1 MTLDAIT
8 SGRKETVGIVIGILR
23 GELMPSLRAACCI
36 VLLLLACGDASAQQ
50 PSYLVL
56 RPTSRV
62 EKNCETTK
70 WKPANSVA
78 VSRTPYAY
86 GYFGA
91 SASDK
96 WSRSSN
102 YHRSYTQWQRR

>member
-1 MTLDAIT
+1 MNST
-8 SGRKETVGIVIGILR
+8 
-23 GELMPSLRAACCI
+23 RALAF
-36 VLLLLACGDASAQQ
+36 LAALALLATYSSAAKAQQ

-56 RPTSRV
+56 RPGGKV
-62 EKNCETTK
+62 EANCEIKK
-70 WKPANSVA
+70 WNPGNMMV

-91 SASDK
+91 SASNK

-102 YHRSYTQWQRR
+102 YTRSYTQWQRR

>member
-1 MTLDAIT
+1 
-8 SGRKETVGIVIGILR
+8 
-23 GELMPSLRAACCI
+23 MPAAKALIWTCG
-36 VLLLLACGDASAQQ
+36 LLCACALASPASAQQ
-50 PSYLVL
+50 PSYLIV

-62 EKNCETTK
+62 EPGCETTK
-70 WKPANSVA
+70 WKPSKNLY

-96 WSRSSN
+96 WSRSTN